1 MNRVIIAGSRTFN
14 DYELL
19 KRTCDVIFSN
29 FTGGVMAVVSGGA
42 KELTHLVKDMHKN
55 ED

>member
-29 FTGGVMAVVSGGA
+29 FTGGVM
-42 KELTHLVKDMHKN
+42 VKDMHKN